1 MKKEKI
7 SKIASIL
14 ALFVI
19 GVLLAIF
26 ADEILDW
33 ISVILGAL
41 AIAYSV
47 ITLMSYIKAKPKER
61 QESTLLMIVLAAASG
76 IVLISKSGFI
86 REMISFVIGVYI
98 IITSALQLSMIL
110 DFRRLSGVKTRSIIL
125 PVIGIIIG
133 TLCISGDILIPD
145 ELVRVTGVF
154 LAIYSVVYLIGM
166 IMLSKDEKKAK
177 SHPKIQEGEVIAEKP
192 KK

>member
-7 SKIASIL
+7 SEIASVL
-14 ALFVI
+14 ALFAV

-47 ITLMSYIKAKPKER
+47 ITLLSYIKMKPKER
-61 QESTLLMIVLAAASG
+61 HESTLLIIVLAAASG

-110 DFRRLSGVKTRSIIL
+110 DFRRLTGTKTRSIIL
-125 PVIGIIIG
+125 PVVGIIIG
-133 TLCISGDILIPD
+133 ALCISGDILIPD
-145 ELVRVTGVF
+145 ELTRLTGVF
-154 LAIYSVVYLIGM
+154 LAIYSVVYLIGIVM
-166 IMLSKDEKKAK
+166 ISKDEKKAK
-177 SHPKIQEGEVIAEKP
+177 NHPKIQEGEIIAEKP

>member
-7 SKIASIL
+7 SEIASVL
-14 ALFVI
+14 ALFAV

-47 ITLMSYIKAKPKER
+47 ITLLSYIKMKQKER
-61 QESTLLMIVLAAASG
+61 HESTLLIIVLAAASG

-110 DFRRLSGVKTRSIIL
+110 DFRRLTGTKTRSIIL
-125 PVIGIIIG
+125 PVVGIIIG
-133 TLCISGDILIPD
+133 ALCISGDILIPD
-145 ELVRVTGVF
+145 ELTRLTGVF

-166 IMLSKDEKKAK
+166 VMISKDEKKAK
-177 SHPKIQEGEVIAEKP
+177 NHPKIQEGEIIAEKP

>member
-7 SKIASIL
+7 SEIASVL
-14 ALFVI
+14 ALFAV

-47 ITLMSYIKAKPKER
+47 ITLLSYIKMKPKER
-61 QESTLLMIVLAAASG
+61 HESTLLIIVLAAASG

-110 DFRRLSGVKTRSIIL
+110 DFRRLTGTKTRSIIL
-125 PVIGIIIG
+125 PVVGIIIG
-133 TLCISGDILIPD
+133 ALCISGDILIPD
-145 ELVRVTGVF
+145 ELTRLTGVF

-166 IMLSKDEKKAK
+166 VMMSKDEKKAK
-177 SHPKIQEGEVIAEKP
+177 NHPKIQEGEIIAEKP

>member
-7 SKIASIL
+7 SEIASVL
-14 ALFVI
+14 ALFAV

-47 ITLMSYIKAKPKER
+47 ITLLSYIKMKPKER
-61 QESTLLMIVLAAASG
+61 HESTLLIIVLAAASG

-110 DFRRLSGVKTRSIIL
+110 DFRRLTGTKTRSIIL
-125 PVIGIIIG
+125 PVVGIIIG
-133 TLCISGDILIPD
+133 ALCISGDILIPD
-145 ELVRVTGVF
+145 ELTRLTGVF

-166 IMLSKDEKKAK
+166 VMISKDEKKAK
-177 SHPKIQEGEVIAEKP
+177 NHPKIQEGEIIAEKP

>member
-7 SKIASIL
+7 SEIASVL
-14 ALFVI
+14 ALFAV

-47 ITLMSYIKAKPKER
+47 ITLLSYIKMKPKER
-61 QESTLLMIVLAAASG
+61 HESTLLIIVLAAASG

-110 DFRRLSGVKTRSIIL
+110 DFRRLTGTKTRSIIL
-125 PVIGIIIG
+125 PVVGIIIG
-133 TLCISGDILIPD
+133 ALRISGDILIPD
-145 ELVRVTGVF
+145 ELTRLTCVF
-154 LAIYSVVYLIGM
+154 LAIYSVVYLIGIVM
-166 IMLSKDEKKAK
+166 ISKDEKKAK
-177 SHPKIQEGEVIAEKP
+177 NHPKIQEGEIIAEKP